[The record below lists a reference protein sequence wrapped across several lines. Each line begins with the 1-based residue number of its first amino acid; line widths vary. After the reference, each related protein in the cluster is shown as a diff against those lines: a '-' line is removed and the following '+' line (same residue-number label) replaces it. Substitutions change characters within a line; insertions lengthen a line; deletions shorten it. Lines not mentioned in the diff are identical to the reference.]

1 MSSLSK
7 ATFRLDPSCGPCC
20 TRAASSVHGRYLT
33 LTGSFL
39 MKQQNTEVPLH
50 KINWFC
56 IGYYAKIAAASTPI
70 CQVQDEI
77 RVAHKMRQNCKLTF
91 EWY

>member
-1 MSSLSK
+1 
-7 ATFRLDPSCGPCC
+7 
-20 TRAASSVHGRYLT
+20 
-33 LTGSFL
+33 

-91 EWY
+91 EWYWNRFYYSILDKMLLHP